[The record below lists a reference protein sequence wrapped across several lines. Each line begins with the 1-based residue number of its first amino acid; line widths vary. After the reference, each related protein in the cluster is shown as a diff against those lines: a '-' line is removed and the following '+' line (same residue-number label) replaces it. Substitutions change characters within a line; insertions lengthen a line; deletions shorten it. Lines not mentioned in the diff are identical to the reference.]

1 VRTLR
6 VLWFI
11 VAIVFGL
18 LVGLLAGWV
27 LFPPE
32 INVSQPD
39 SLRAD
44 YQADYVLMTAEI
56 FAQDKNI
63 HAAADRLKLL
73 NPDNP
78 IHAVQEAIL
87 TAQQLQ
93 YSSPDMQLLADLFT
107 SMETWT
113 PQVEST
119 PS

>member
-1 VRTLR
+1 MRPSR
-6 VLWFI
+6 ILWFI

-27 LFPPE
+27 LFPPD
-32 INVSQPD
+32 INSSRPD

-44 YQADYVLMTAEI
+44 YKADYVLMSAEI
-56 FAQDKNI
+56 YAQDKNI
-63 HAAADRLKLL
+63 DAAANRLKLI
-73 NPDNP
+73 NQDNP

-93 YSSPDMQLLADLFT
+93 YTSADMQLLAHLFT

-119 PS
+119 SP